1 MTAPTSSWATTTNTL
16 ASTLTLSDAA
26 GNEWDAIVIGAGVAG
41 TTCAL
46 RMANMGY
53 RVLLIESKRFPREK
67 VCGGCLNGRAVG
79 MLQELDVYNAL
90 IQAGAIQLTEF
101 HVQHGGLG
109 CWWPIPGLLSVRR
122 STLDTLLVK
131 RAIDAGVSFLQE
143 TSATVAQDT
152 NSNSMTLEVHLKGSN
167 AAAEAPRGHFAT
179 AAARCVVVA
188 CGLSRSAIAHWSDW
202 PSDVSPDARIGV
214 QCMVPLASLR
224 DRDDVW
230 QRDCVER
237 PEVLHM
243 LVGDAGYVGICRTDE
258 DWIDVA
264 AAIDPEKLEGKQG
277 LKERINALIRSCGWT
292 DLPDFPNANWQSTPR
307 LTRTTAIAARE
318 RVYLVGDTLGY
329 VEPFT
334 GEGMSW
340 ALAGAFALAPI
351 LDGGLRDARWTA
363 AALSW
368 NTWVARHRRGSQTV
382 CRWVAKQARHKRRAQ
397 WALRMCDWL
406 PPMRHYLLRKATQ

>member
-1 MTAPTSSWATTTNTL
+1 MTAPTSSCAT
-16 ASTLTLSDAA
+16 AAGRVESTLTFSDAA
-26 GNEWDAIVIGAGVAG
+26 AKEWDAMVIGAGVAG
-41 TTCAL
+41 TTNAL
-46 RMANMGY
+46 LLAKKGW

-79 MLQELDVYNAL
+79 MLQQLGVYDAL
-90 IQAGAIQLTEF
+90 LRAGAIQLTEF

-122 STLDTLLVK
+122 STLDTLLVQ

-143 TSATVAQDT
+143 TSATVSQDA
-152 NSNSMTLEVHLKGSN
+152 NSNSDTLEVFLKASN
-167 AAAEAPRGHFAT
+167 TAAESLRGQSAT
-179 AAARCVVVA
+179 ALARCVVVA

-202 PSDVSPDARIGV
+202 PSNVSPDARIGV
-214 QCMVPLASLR
+214 QCIVPLESLQGR
-224 DRDDVW
+224 NDVW
-230 QRDCVER
+230 QRDCVGR

-243 LVGDAGYVGICRTDE
+243 LVGDTGYVGICRTDE

-264 AAIDPEKLEGKQG
+264 AAIDPENLEGKQG

-307 LTRTTAIAARE
+307 LTRTTAIAARD

-351 LDGGLRDARWTA
+351 LDGGLRDARWPA

-368 NTWVARHRRGSQTV
+368 NSWVARHRRGSQTV